1 MYVHTKVL
9 EQLREVKEKV
19 AILLVEILL
28 GSVVEIFL
36 VHLDRA
42 QYFAQDLDVVAVRG
56 CLVEHKRTEHKSKR
70 QIVEFGRHDLDKRAV
85 FFL

>member
-28 GSVVEIFL
+28 GSV
-36 VHLDRA
+36 
-42 QYFAQDLDVVAVRG
+42 
-56 CLVEHKRTEHKSKR
+56 
-70 QIVEFGRHDLDKRAV
+70 
-85 FFL
+85 